1 MPDFLAGA
9 QPLWREGSHAFG
21 RGGGDKPCSDSGD
34 NLSLWGIF
42 LNVNWPVGLLFPD
55 GRFVGLVNHH
65 QLHVNVSAQ
74 LGTPAVRRADADTVT
89 GSLKHQTR
97 GLTHTH

>member
-1 MPDFLAGA
+1 MERSLC
-9 QPLWREGSHAFG
+9 G
-21 RGGGDKPCSDSGD
+21 RGDKPCSDSGD

-42 LNVNWPVGLLFPD
+42 LNVNRPVGLLFPD
-55 GRFVGLVNHH
+55 WRFVGLVNHH

-89 GSLKHQTR
+89 GSLKSIRTY
-97 GLTHTH
+97 GG